1 MIFIQEW
8 QFTCRL
14 EIQKENWNFSEFS
27 LDISDFSVYGVE
39 VEMILDEIIS
49 TEEVPDYPVSQ
60 MLSDFGGVFG
70 FCMGLS
76 LLTFINAIEW
86 AFKSVFKVKNILP
99 RVKFGWNLG
108 EIFILDDTSLWT
120 IHSETI

>member
-1 MIFIQEW
+1 
-8 QFTCRL
+8 
-14 EIQKENWNFSEFS
+14 
-27 LDISDFSVYGVE
+27 
-39 VEMILDEIIS
+39 MILDEIIS

-86 AFKSVFKVKNILP
+86 AFKSVFKVKNY
-99 RVKFGWNLG
+99 FTES
-108 EIFILDDTSLWT
+108 EIWLKL
-120 IHSETI
+120 E

>member
-8 QFTCRL
+8 QFRL

-86 AFKSVFKVKNILP
+86 AFKSVFKVTNILP
-99 RVKFGWNLG
+99 RV
-108 EIFILDDTSLWT
+108 
-120 IHSETI
+120 

>member
-1 MIFIQEW
+1 
-8 QFTCRL
+8 
-14 EIQKENWNFSEFS
+14 
-27 LDISDFSVYGVE
+27 
-39 VEMILDEIIS
+39 MILDEIIS

-86 AFKSVFKVKNILP
+86 AFKSVFKVEYFVNSS
-99 RVKFGWNLG
+99 RVKLRF
-108 EIFILDDTSLWT
+108 
-120 IHSETI
+120 

>member
-1 MIFIQEW
+1 MKFLGNQPIY
-8 QFTCRL
+8 
-14 EIQKENWNFSEFS
+14 
-27 LDISDFSVYGVE
+27 DFLVYGVE

-86 AFKSVFKVKNILP
+86 AFKSVFKVKKYFTKSEIG
-99 RVKFGWNLG
+99 VKFGLN
-108 EIFILDDTSLWT
+108 FYFR
-120 IHSETI
+120 

>member
-1 MIFIQEW
+1 MISFVIFI
-8 QFTCRL
+8 
-14 EIQKENWNFSEFS
+14 ENDNLGSEFKF
-27 LDISDFSVYGVE
+27 LKFLGIQLIHDFSVYGVE

-86 AFKSVFKVKNILP
+86 AFKSVFKVKKYMP
-99 RVKFGWNLG
+99 RVKFG
-108 EIFILDDTSLWT
+108 
-120 IHSETI
+120 

>member
-1 MIFIQEW
+1 
-8 QFTCRL
+8 
-14 EIQKENWNFSEFS
+14 
-27 LDISDFSVYGVE
+27 
-39 VEMILDEIIS
+39 MILDEIIS

-86 AFKSVFKVKNILP
+86 AFKSVFKVEYFVNST
-99 RVKFGWNLG
+99 RVKLLFR
-108 EIFILDDTSLWT
+108 
-120 IHSETI
+120 